1 MKRKRSKTA
10 AALLLTGL
18 VFVVAACGDKQAAP
32 PGDNA
37 GTAPAATTPSGTTP
51 DPNQTPSPNVP
62 ELTGSPNTP
71 KTSDPVT
78 PAQKPTSGNG
88 TGTDAGTGK
97 PSGGNN
103 AAGGKG
109 STGSGDQKAVQVVA
123 KPADIAV
130 LVNKTYRLPD
140 NYKPDDLVEPNVPFI
155 FKEKNDKRMMRK
167 EAAGALEK
175 LVAAAKKDSISL
187 AGVSG
192 FRTQATQKTLFDNYV
207 KKDGEE
213 AARKYSA
220 VPGHSEHQTGLAMD
234 ISGSDGKC
242 AASDCFADTKEAKWL
257 AKNAAEHGFI
267 IRYPKGKESI
277 TGYQYE
283 PWHLR
288 YVGTKAAKEISDK
301 GITLEEYMQNANAV
315 QAAK

>member
-1 MKRKRSKTA
+1 MKRKRSKTT

-18 VFVVAACGDKQAAP
+18 VFIVAACGDKQAAP
-32 PGDNA
+32 PEGTAGSDKPAVAAPGGA
-37 GTAPAATTPSGTTP
+37 GT
-51 DPNQTPSPNVP
+51 DPNPTQSPKVP
-62 ELTGSPNTP
+62 ELTGSPNPP
-71 KTSDPVT
+71 KTTDPAPST
-78 PAQKPTSGNG
+78 GNG
-88 TGTDAGTGK
+88 TGTGTGTGTDK
-97 PSGGNN
+97 PGGNN
-103 AAGGKG
+103 AAGDKSSAGN
-109 STGSGDQKAVQVVA
+109 GDPKAVQVVA
-123 KPADIAV
+123 KPADVAV

-140 NYKPDDLVEPNVPFI
+140 NYKPTDLVEPDIPFI
-155 FKEKNDKRMMRK
+155 FKEKSDKRLMRK

-288 YVGTKAAKEISDK
+288 YVGTKIAKDIADK
-301 GITLEEYMQNANAV
+301 GITLEEYMQSANAV